1 MGNRIQTGC
10 AEPFWLI
17 AYARKNS
24 KRLLCGLFYGE
35 IKANLEVKMLITL
48 QKGQGRGNVKKIKV
62 EGGSDKEKEI
72 IIRHETAHRRSGFR
86 GR

>member
-1 MGNRIQTGC
+1 MGYRIQTGC

-35 IKANLEVKMLITL
+35 IKANLEVTMLITL
-48 QKGQGRGNVKKIKV
+48 QKGQGKGNVKKNQ
-62 EGGSDKEKEI
+62 S
-72 IIRHETAHRRSGFR
+72 
-86 GR
+86 